1 MLYYSAGKNFIVA
14 RSYWIGTGL
23 RFNQVRFNFSIDY
36 YFNEMSEHYPQSF
49 NNLEFNSLTGV
60 AMKKFQKSFIFIVLL
75 VIVGMVSGCA
85 SAPDRTR
92 VTVSDY
98 QPPEWVNKG
107 SGAFKDGS
115 GEKVFYGVG
124 SADGIRSIS
133 LRRSAA
139 DDRALASLAAQ
150 IEANIKRLSKDFQ
163 EITGRSTEAG
173 KDSTERENVAQAFKV
188 LVNQTLSGSK
198 IIDHWEHPAKN
209 VLYSLARIELKIMEK
224 KIDSHH
230 ELSDESKDLIKKRAE
245 KLHEEMRKEGL

>member
-1 MLYYSAGKNFIVA
+1 MNPMLF
-14 RSYWIGTGL
+14 RSG
-23 RFNQVRFNFSIDY
+23 FM
-36 YFNEMSEHYPQSF
+36 MSLF
-49 NNLEFNSLTGV
+49 TTILF
-60 AMKKFQKSFIFIVLL
+60 F
-75 VIVGMVSGCA
+75 GCT
-85 SAPDRTR
+85 STPEKTR
-92 VTVSDY
+92 VTVGDY

-124 SADGIRSIS
+124 IASDIRSAS

-139 DDRALASLAAQ
+139 DDRALANLATQ
-150 IEANIKRLSKDFQ
+150 IEATVKRMAKDFQ
-163 EITGRSTEAG
+163 EITGRSTATG
-173 KDSTERENVAQAFKV
+173 NDSTERENVAQAFKV

-224 KIDSHH
+224 KIDSHN
-230 ELSDESKDLIKKRAE
+230 ELSDESRDVIKKKAE

>member
-1 MLYYSAGKNFIVA
+1 MKNV
-14 RSYWIGTGL
+14 
-23 RFNQVRFNFSIDY
+23 
-36 YFNEMSEHYPQSF
+36 
-49 NNLEFNSLTGV
+49 
-60 AMKKFQKSFIFIVLL
+60 QKCFIFIVSLA
-75 VIVGMVSGCA
+75 IVGMVSGCT
-85 SAPDRTR
+85 STPEKTR
-92 VTVSDY
+92 VTVGDY

-107 SGAFKDGS
+107 SGAFEDGS

-139 DDRALASLAAQ
+139 DDRALANLATQ
-150 IEANIKRLSKDFQ
+150 IEATVKRLSKDFQ
-163 EITGRSTEAG
+163 EITGRSTAAG

-224 KIDSHH
+224 KIDSHN
-230 ELSDESKDLIKKRAE
+230 ELSDESRDMIKKKAE